1 MGTHPIFESDF
12 DCLTDILEFVW
23 GLPIGLVFCLQ
34 LVTPKGLS
42 RDSDFV
48 IKQRIYVTLAF
59 TSVVYA
65 IYYFYYSKYH
75 TPKLYEKEL
84 NDIDAVTTVLWTVIY
99 MVSLYLGPV
108 IYCISSG
115 KYPDAESTLIKIRTL
130 VVAPLCE
137 EIIFRKI
144 ILTLLLSAYDTK
156 KAILLAL
163 ASFSLPHLHH
173 FLHEYQSLG
182 YLKAI
187 QESVFRIIYTSI
199 FGLLS
204 SVLFIKTNT
213 ILSPI
218 LAHVWCNYF
227 GILFIPQNGN
237 IFNLL
242 AYILGLVLFIGLITN
257 GQCSILNC

>member
-1 MGTHPIFESDF
+1 M
-12 DCLTDILEFVW
+12 LEFVW

-65 IYYFYYSKYH
+65 IHYFYYSKYH
-75 TPKLYEKEL
+75 TPKLYGNEL
-84 NDIDAVTTVLWTVIY
+84 KDIDTGNQYTCSLFCESDFCLVTALSWTVIY

-108 IYCISSG
+108 IYCLSSG
-115 KYPDAESTLIKIRTL
+115 KYPDAESNLIKIRTL

-163 ASFSLPHLHH
+163 ASFSLRK
-173 FLHEYQSLG
+173 F
-182 YLKAI
+182 
-187 QESVFRIIYTSI
+187 T
-199 FGLLS
+199 
-204 SVLFIKTNT
+204 
-213 ILSPI
+213 
-218 LAHVWCNYF
+218 
-227 GILFIPQNGN
+227 
-237 IFNLL
+237 
-242 AYILGLVLFIGLITN
+242 
-257 GQCSILNC
+257 

>member
-1 MGTHPIFESDF
+1 M
-12 DCLTDILEFVW
+12 LEFVW

-65 IYYFYYSKYH
+65 IHYFYYSKYH
-75 TPKLYEKEL
+75 TPKLYDKEL
-84 NDIDAVTTVLWTVIY
+84 KDIDTGNQYTCSLFCESDFCLVTTLSWTVIY

-108 IYCISSG
+108 IYCLSSG
-115 KYPDAESTLIKIRTL
+115 KYPDAESNLIKIRTL

-163 ASFSLPHLHH
+163 ASFSLRK
-173 FLHEYQSLG
+173 F
-182 YLKAI
+182 
-187 QESVFRIIYTSI
+187 T
-199 FGLLS
+199 
-204 SVLFIKTNT
+204 
-213 ILSPI
+213 
-218 LAHVWCNYF
+218 
-227 GILFIPQNGN
+227 
-237 IFNLL
+237 
-242 AYILGLVLFIGLITN
+242 
-257 GQCSILNC
+257 